1 MKEQDPRKRTS
12 RENEEADR
20 PRLEI
25 KRHALGDLVAKMWEI
40 IRPLRAR
47 LFTGCALIAVA
58 GGIFGVMP
66 LFSKLL
72 FDHAI
77 PRRSL
82 GLAAAIAAGFLVTHV
97 VRISIWYIAMRQI
110 LLSQEKITYALRTK
124 GFAHLQRLSLRFH
137 GKYPSGFLYQSV
149 FGTAINAVG
158 GCMQTVF
165 KQLSLYITALTISL
179 VACLLLSVPMT
190 LVVLLGSC
198 GYVAIARYSSPRI
211 YRRTRINQEAQN
223 VITEFI
229 VDRLRGAKTIQAF
242 AMEDR
247 IEEEFRERLWPAQLK
262 SLNAAKEAFKLS
274 ITTEGCGYVVTAGI
288 MIVGAYSMF
297 HWNLSLGDLVAF
309 IGYQA
314 TFTTIVSTMANIYGD
329 ISGTRAGLDQLFTI
343 LGTSSE
349 TPETPGAKMPSTIRG
364 DLAFQDVAFAYEP
377 GKPVLK
383 GLNVHIPAGQTV
395 ALVGPSGGGKTTIA
409 NLLLRFYDSDRG
421 RILLDGADI
430 RTLPVRSYRSLFGVV
445 LQDPYL
451 FNESIYDNLKYANP
465 AASEED
471 MIQALRQA
479 QAWDF
484 VQAFPEG
491 LHHRVGES
499 GSALSGGQRQRL
511 AIARC
516 LLLNTQFVILDEPTS
531 ALDVE
536 SEFAIQKAFDSLFK
550 DRTVFIIAH
559 RLSTIRRADR
569 ILVISNG
576 MVEQDGKF
584 DELIRTEGTFQRL
597 HQLSNPGVDA
607 PDEKS

>member
-1 MKEQDPRKRTS
+1 M
-12 RENEEADR
+12 
-20 PRLEI
+20 
-25 KRHALGDLVAKMWEI
+25 
-40 IRPLRAR
+40 
-47 LFTGCALIAVA
+47 
-58 GGIFGVMP
+58 
-66 LFSKLL
+66 
-72 FDHAI
+72 
-77 PRRSL
+77 
-82 GLAAAIAAGFLVTHV
+82 GFLVTHV
-97 VRISIWYIAMRQI
+97 LRISIWYIAMRQI

-179 VACLLLSVPMT
+179 AACLLLSVPMT
-190 LVVLLGSC
+190 LVVLMGSC

-223 VITEFI
+223 DITEFI
-229 VDRLRGAKTIQAF
+229 VDRLRGTKTIQAF

-247 IEEEFRERLWPAQLK
+247 VEEEFRERLWPTQLK

-288 MIVGAYSMF
+288 MIVGAYSIF

-343 LGTSSE
+343 LGTNSE
-349 TPETPGAKMPSTIRG
+349 TPEQPGARMPPAIRG
-364 DLAFQDVAFAYEP
+364 DLEFKDLAFAYEP

-383 GLNVHIPAGQTV
+383 GVNVHIPAGQTV
-395 ALVGPSGGGKTTIA
+395 ALVGPSGGGKTTIT
-409 NLLLRFYDSDRG
+409 NLLLRFYDPDRG
-421 RILLDGADI
+421 RILLDGVDI
-430 RTLPVRSYRSLFGVV
+430 RTLPVRPYRSLFGVV

-451 FNESIYDNLKYANP
+451 FNESIYDNMKYANP

-471 MIQALRQA
+471 IIRALRQA
-479 QAWDF
+479 EAWDF

-491 LHHRVGES
+491 LQHRVGE
-499 GSALSGGQRQRL
+499 GGGALSGGQRQRL

-516 LLLNTQFVILDEPTS
+516 LLLDTRFVILDEPTS

-536 SEFAIQKAFDSLFK
+536 SEFAIQQAFNNLFK

-576 MVEQDGKF
+576 AIEQDG
-584 DELIRTEGTFQRL
+584 DYERLVRAEGTFRRL
-597 HQLSNPGVDA
+597 HQLSTPAAGG
-607 PDEKS
+607 